1 MKYPNQ
7 IKQAKVIT
15 DSSTR
20 KSKGFGFVK
29 FHSPDIMNRAL
40 KEMQGYNIGSKAIRV
55 GLAAGSHVDTSF
67 KPVTKLD
74 HHRVPVPQ
82 LQPALNQFTDPNN
95 TSFTIGGLSG
105 RITESELEQHF
116 IGFGDLVYC
125 RVSKDCQTGYI
136 KFYSRSAA
144 ESAFLNM
151 YGFMI
156 NDCRLQITW
165 GSCVQVS
172 GANVNYL
179 PNVAGE
185 IYEKAKKSPAIYHH
199 PNYPYLRFDKLSSD
213 EIKKLPQRLDGSDVL
228 TTSQIDEFYLNNKRY
243 REKLLNDALY

>member
-55 GLAAGSHVDTSF
+55 GLAAGSHVDTSS

-125 RVSKDCQTGYI
+125 RVSKDYQTGYI

-172 GANVNYL
+172 GASVNYL

-185 IYEKAKKSPAIYHH
+185 IYEKAKNHQLFIITLTILIYDLI
-199 PNYPYLRFDKLSSD
+199 N
-213 EIKKLPQRLDGSDVL
+213 
-228 TTSQIDEFYLNNKRY
+228 
-243 REKLLNDALY
+243 